1 MSSMRVVFGL
11 RGMMPLRRFRLSVM
25 GSAVMTETKDM
36 ASPEIE
42 LKSSFLKEFVGR
54 GYLHQCTD
62 LENLDEAMS
71 KGPVSTY
78 LGFDATAD
86 SLHVGSLLQIMI
98 LRLLQKHGHNCIV
111 LVGGGTTKVGD
122 PSGKDEAR
130 KLLNEEAIQS
140 NIAGISR
147 IFSQFLDMD
156 KAKLV
161 NNADWL
167 DDLKYI
173 QFLREFG
180 PFFSVNRML
189 TLDSVK
195 NRLERE
201 QALSFLEFNYM
212 ILQAY
217 DFIELARREN
227 VRLQLGGSDQWGN
240 IINGVE
246 LGRRIDNMKLFGLT
260 APLVTTADGR
270 KMGKTA
276 DGAIWLTAEKLP
288 PYDYWQFW
296 RNVVDADVQR
306 FLKMFTDLEIDEIEA
321 LDLTQAPAINA
332 AKRKLADHATTLA
345 HGAHVLP
352 EIHATVDT
360 LFACA
365 SSNFNDA
372 TSLPR
377 LELSKQVDFQDTDA
391 ILVVDLLT
399 RLDFAQSKSQAK
411 RLIQGGGARI
421 QDKKVS
427 DVFATV
433 ALTDLQDAPDQT
445 LKLSSGKKKHGLIC
459 LLP

>member
-1 MSSMRVVFGL
+1 
-11 RGMMPLRRFRLSVM
+11 
-25 GSAVMTETKDM
+25 
-36 ASPEIE
+36 
-42 LKSSFLKEFVGR
+42 
-54 GYLHQCTD
+54 
-62 LENLDEAMS
+62 
-71 KGPVSTY
+71 
-78 LGFDATAD
+78 
-86 SLHVGSLLQIMI
+86 
-98 LRLLQKHGHNCIV
+98 
-111 LVGGGTTKVGD
+111 
-122 PSGKDEAR
+122 
-130 KLLNEEAIQS
+130 
-140 NIAGISR
+140 
-147 IFSQFLDMD
+147 
-156 KAKLV
+156 
-161 NNADWL
+161 
-167 DDLKYI
+167 
-173 QFLREFG
+173 
-180 PFFSVNRML
+180 ML